1 MHPEWPSNLPKI
13 PSPERLVDNLP
24 FFQYLTCRE
33 RISLTNNLHIAV
45 FASGR
50 GSNFQALLEKIRE
63 GSIPQAKIAVVI
75 SNSSTAGVLGIARAN
90 SLPAVHC
97 SRQKVASDEE
107 FLLLLRETLSEY
119 NVNFLVL
126 AGYMKMLPQEIV
138 REFRHRILN
147 VHPALLPAFGGKGM
161 YGHHVHE
168 AVIAYGAKVSG
179 ATVHLVDEEYDHGP
193 VVLQSCV
200 AVDVSDSP
208 DSLAQKVLAIEHR
221 LLPEAV
227 RLFAEGRVVVHDR
240 KVIIN

>member
-1 MHPEWPSNLPKI
+1 M
-13 PSPERLVDNLP
+13 
-24 FFQYLTCRE
+24 
-33 RISLTNNLHIAV
+33 TNNLHIAV

-50 GSNFQALLEKIRE
+50 GSNFQAVLEHIRE
-63 GSIPQAKIAVVI
+63 GNIPHAKIVVVV
-75 SNSSTAGVLGIARAN
+75 SNSSTAGALGIAREN

-97 SRQKVASDEE
+97 SRQKYGSDEE
-107 FLLLLRETLSEY
+107 FVLALRATLSKY
-119 NVNFLVL
+119 DANFVVL

-138 REFRHRILN
+138 RQFRHRILN

-200 AVDVSDSP
+200 AVDASDSP
-208 DSLAQKVLAIEHR
+208 DSLAKKVLAIEHR